1 MHNGGVPPAADPYR
15 ILGVDPS
22 ASDAALHSAYR
33 RLVKAAH
40 PDRNGGTAEATGR
53 FVRIQTAYEQA
64 LRQRREAR
72 AARPAPGPRP
82 PAGDPAVESRLA
94 DLEREVREAQAARER
109 AAQAARDALREVQG
123 EEADLDLPGDDED
136 SFTKIL
142 ADAAAELHD
151 RVSDAREHPSVKRA
165 TETLAGL
172 EWLAAS
178 LDPKRPADRDG
189 PSAPGARPRR

>member
-1 MHNGGVPPAADPYR
+1 MPAPRRSADPYR

-22 ASDAALHSAYR
+22 VSDAALHSAYR

-40 PDRNGGTAEATGR
+40 PDRNGGTAEATER
-53 FVRIQTAYEQA
+53 FVQIQTAYEQVTRA
-64 LRQRREAR
+64 RRE
-72 AARPAPGPRP
+72 ARPAPGPRP
-82 PAGDPAVESRLA
+82 VAGDPAVESRLA

-151 RVSDAREHPSVKRA
+151 RVSGAREHPSVKRA
-165 TETLAGL
+165 TEMLAGL

-178 LDPKRPADRDG
+178 LDGKRSGGDADADARAGD
-189 PSAPGARPRR
+189 AERPRR